1 MTNTKQYWNL
11 VQLYTA
17 AMLSNPEYANC
28 QVDTIIRLAKE
39 TATKILEDEKSNGVV

>member
-11 VQLYTA
+11 VQLYIA

-28 QVDTIIRLAKE
+28 HTDTIIRLAKE
-39 TATKILEDEKSNGVV
+39 TATKVLEDEKSNGVV